1 MRSELEQSG
10 RKLEQPD
17 EEQLGK
23 PDEEQGHQQDAE
35 KQNDEQEEQ
44 LQAQHVEQDEAFAEE
59 LTAIRRYLHRNP
71 ELSGEEKETTAA
83 IRGWLEKE
91 GVRLADEYTLR
102 TGLIAEVGQ
111 TEGPVVALRADIDA
125 LPIQEQTGLEF
136 ASQIAGRMHAC
147 GHDAHTAILVG
158 AARLLKQ
165 REARL
170 PGRVRL
176 IFQPSEEKAT
186 GARQVIQS
194 GALDE
199 VQAIF
204 GLHNKPDLRV
214 GTVGI
219 REGALMAA
227 ADGFVVKVEGV
238 GTHAAVPEAGID
250 PIVVASHI
258 VTALQAIV
266 SRNVSAQ
273 ESAVISV
280 TKIHSGTAWNVIPEE
295 AVLDGTV
302 RTFDEKVR
310 ALIRERFNQVVSGVA
325 AAYGTR
331 ATVRWIQGPPA
342 VVNDELLAENAVQAA
357 QQLGLNTVRPLPSP
371 AGEDFSFY
379 QKEVPGLFLFLGT
392 SGPHEWH
399 HPGFDVNEQALPLGA
414 HLLAALAE
422 HALYRLQGQIRC

>member
-1 MRSELEQSG
+1 MKSDLEQTRGKLVQPEEEKQQVEQSELQREATQT
-10 RKLEQPD
+10 LD
-17 EEQLGK
+17 
-23 PDEEQGHQQDAE
+23 HQYVLPWVEDT
-35 KQNDEQEEQ
+35 EQEKE
-44 LQAQHVEQDEAFAEE
+44 FAAH
-59 LTAIRRYLHRNP
+59 LTAIRRHLHRNP

-83 IRGWLEKE
+83 IRSWLEEE
-91 GVRLADEYTLR
+91 GVRLADEYKLR
-102 TGLIAEVGQ
+102 TGLVAEVGQ
-111 TEGPVVALRADIDA
+111 GNGPVVALRADIDA
-125 LPIQEQTGLEF
+125 LPIQEETKLEF

-147 GHDAHTAILVG
+147 GHDAHTAILIG
-158 AARLLKQ
+158 AAGLLKQ
-165 REARL
+165 RESSL
-170 PGRVRL
+170 PGKVRL

-194 GALDE
+194 GALAD

-227 ADGFVVKVEGV
+227 ADGFVVKVQGV

-250 PIVVASHI
+250 PIVVAAHI

-266 SRNVSAQ
+266 SRNVGAQ
-273 ESAVISV
+273 ESAVLSV
-280 TKIHSGTAWNVIPEE
+280 TKINSGTAWNVIPEE
-295 AVLDGTV
+295 AILDGTV

-310 ALIRERFNQVVSGVA
+310 ARIRERFNQVVAGVA
-325 AAYGTR
+325 AAYGTT

-342 VVNDELLAENAVQAA
+342 VVNDASLALDAEQVVSE
-357 QQLGLNTVRPLPSP
+357 LGLNRVRPLPSP

-399 HPGFDVNEQALPLGA
+399 HPGFDVDEQALPIGA
-414 HLLAALAE
+414 HLLAELAE
-422 HALYRLQGQIRC
+422 QALKRLQA

>member
-1 MRSELEQSG
+1 MSSDLKQPEQ
-10 RKLEQPD
+10 Q
-17 EEQLGK
+17 
-23 PDEEQGHQQDAE
+23 A
-35 KQNDEQEEQ
+35 EQEEQ
-44 LQAQHVEQDEAFAEE
+44 SRKHEFYVGQDEGFAEH
-59 LTAIRRYLHRNP
+59 LTAIRRHLHRNP
-71 ELSGEEKETTAA
+71 ELSGEERETTEA
-83 IRGWLEKE
+83 IRGWLVEE
-91 GVRLADEYTLR
+91 GVRIADEYSLR
-102 TGLIAEVGQ
+102 TGLIAEIGQ
-111 TEGPVVALRADIDA
+111 GNGPVVALRADIDA
-125 LPIQEQTGLEF
+125 LPIQEETKLEY

-147 GHDAHTAILVG
+147 GHDAHTAILIG

-165 REARL
+165 RESRL
-170 PGRVRL
+170 PGKVRL

-194 GALDE
+194 GALSE
-199 VQAIF
+199 VQSIF
-204 GLHNKPDLRV
+204 GLHNKPDLQV

-219 REGALMAA
+219 REGALLAA

-266 SRNVSAQ
+266 SRNVGAQ

-280 TKIHSGTAWNVIPEE
+280 TKINSGTAWNVIPEE
-295 AVLDGTV
+295 AILDGTV

-310 ALIRERFNQVVSGVA
+310 ARIRERFNQVVVGVA

-342 VVNDELLAENAVQAA
+342 VVNDASLAAA
-357 QQLGLNTVRPLPSP
+357 AEQVASEVGLNSIRPIPSP

-399 HPGFDVNEQALPLGA
+399 HPAFDVDERALPLGA

-422 HALYRLQGQIRC
+422 ESLQKLQSNGE

>member
-1 MRSELEQSG
+1 MRSELEQSEH
-10 RKLEQPD
+10 KLEQL
-17 EEQLGK
+17 E
-23 PDEEQGHQQDAE
+23 
-35 KQNDEQEEQ
+35 
-44 LQAQHVEQDEAFAEE
+44 AQHAEADETFAQD
-59 LTAIRRYLHRNP
+59 LTAIRRYLHRHP
-71 ELSGEEKETTAA
+71 ELSGEEKATTAA
-83 IRGWLEKE
+83 IRDWLEKE

-136 ASQIAGRMHAC
+136 ASQIEGRMHAC
-147 GHDAHTAILVG
+147 GHDAHTAILIG

-165 REARL
+165 REASL
-170 PGRVRL
+170 PGRVRF

-194 GALDE
+194 GALSD

-238 GTHAAVPEAGID
+238 GTHAAVPEAGVD
-250 PIVVASHI
+250 PIVVAAHI

-342 VVNDELLAENAVQAA
+342 VVNDESLALEAVQIA
-357 QQLGLNTVRPLPSP
+357 QRLGLHSVRPLPSP

-399 HPGFDVNEQALPLGA
+399 HPSFDVQEQALPLGA
-414 HLLAALAE
+414 QLLAALAE
-422 HALYRLQGQIRC
+422 QALHRLQG

>member
-1 MRSELEQSG
+1 MVKSD
-10 RKLEQPD
+10 LEQP
-17 EEQLGK
+17 K
-23 PDEEQGHQQDAE
+23 QQA
-35 KQNDEQEEQ
+35 
-44 LQAQHVEQDEAFAEE
+44 VEQIQGPEHELHGEREEAFAER
-59 LTAIRRYLHRNP
+59 LITIRRHLHRNP

-83 IRGWLEKE
+83 IRSWLEEE
-91 GVRLADEYTLR
+91 GVRIADEYVLR
-102 TGLIAEVGQ
+102 TGLVAEVGQ
-111 TEGPVVALRADIDA
+111 GDGPVIALRADIDA
-125 LPIQEQTGLEF
+125 LPIQEETKLEF
-136 ASQIAGRMHAC
+136 ASQVAGKMHAC
-147 GHDAHTAILVG
+147 GHDAHTAILIG

-165 REARL
+165 RESTL
-170 PGRVRL
+170 PGKVRL
-176 IFQPSEEKAT
+176 LFQPSEEKAT

-194 GALDE
+194 GALSE
-199 VQAIF
+199 VRAVF
-204 GLHNKPDLRV
+204 GLHNKPDLQV

-250 PIVVASHI
+250 PIVVAAHI

-266 SRNVSAQ
+266 SRNVGAQ

-280 TKIHSGTAWNVIPEE
+280 TKLHSGTAWNVIPDE
-295 AVLDGTV
+295 AILDGTV

-310 ALIRERFNQVVSGVA
+310 ARIRERFNQVVAGVA

-342 VVNDELLAENAVQAA
+342 VVNDEALAFAA
-357 QQLGLNTVRPLPSP
+357 EQIASEIGLNRVRPLPSP

-399 HPGFDVNEQALPLGA
+399 HPGFDVDERALPLGA

-422 HALYRLQGQIRC
+422 QALHNVQAHQE

>member
-1 MRSELEQSG
+1 MKSDLEQTRG
-10 RKLEQPD
+10 QLVQRE
-17 EEQLGK
+17 EEQQQV
-23 PDEEQGHQQDAE
+23 EQRVQQEAAQTLDHQYVLPWV
-35 KQNDEQEEQ
+35 QNAEQEQE
-44 LQAQHVEQDEAFAEE
+44 FAAH
-59 LTAIRRYLHRNP
+59 LTAIRRHLHRNP

-83 IRGWLEKE
+83 IRSWLDEE
-91 GVRLADEYTLR
+91 GVHLADEYKLR
-102 TGLIAEVGQ
+102 TGLVAEVGQ
-111 TEGPVVALRADIDA
+111 GNGPVVALRADIDA
-125 LPIQEQTGLEF
+125 LPIQEETRLEF

-147 GHDAHTAILVG
+147 GHDAHTAILIG

-165 REARL
+165 RESSL
-170 PGRVRL
+170 PGKVRF

-194 GALDE
+194 GALAN

-227 ADGFVVKVEGV
+227 ADGFVVKVQGV

-258 VTALQAIV
+258 VIALQAIV
-266 SRNVSAQ
+266 SRNVGAQ
-273 ESAVISV
+273 ESAVLSV
-280 TKIHSGTAWNVIPEE
+280 TKLNSGTAWNVIPEE
-295 AVLDGTV
+295 AILDGTV

-310 ALIRERFNQVVSGVA
+310 ARIRERFNQVVSGVA
-325 AAYGTR
+325 AAYGTT

-342 VVNDELLAENAVQAA
+342 VVNDESLVLDAEQVVRE
-357 QQLGLNTVRPLPSP
+357 LGLNHVRPLPSP

-399 HPGFDVNEQALPLGA
+399 HPGFDVDEQALPIGA
-414 HLLAALAE
+414 HLLAGLAE
-422 HALYRLQGQIRC
+422 RALKRLQA

>member
-1 MRSELEQSG
+1 MKSN
-10 RKLEQPD
+10 LEQPRGQLKQWED
-17 EEQLGK
+17 EQHKVEQR
-23 PDEEQGHQQDAE
+23 EQGQDERTLDQQHVLPWGW
-35 KQNDEQEEQ
+35 NTEQEK
-44 LQAQHVEQDEAFAEE
+44 E
-59 LTAIRRYLHRNP
+59 LAAYLIAIRRHLHRNP

-83 IRGWLEKE
+83 IRSWLEEE
-91 GVRLADEYTLR
+91 GIYLADEYKLR
-102 TGLIAEVGQ
+102 TGLVAEIGQ
-111 TEGPVVALRADIDA
+111 GNGPVVALRADIDA
-125 LPIQEQTGLEF
+125 LPIQEETKLEF
-136 ASQIAGRMHAC
+136 ASRIAGRMHAC
-147 GHDAHTAILVG
+147 GHDAHTAILIG

-165 REARL
+165 RESSL

-194 GALDE
+194 GALAD

-219 REGALMAA
+219 REGALMAS
-227 ADGFVVKVEGV
+227 ADGFVVHVQGV

-250 PIVVASHI
+250 PIVVAAHI
-258 VTALQAIV
+258 VTALQSIV
-266 SRNVSAQ
+266 SRNVGAQ
-273 ESAVISV
+273 ESAVLSV
-280 TKIHSGTAWNVIPEE
+280 TKINSGTAWNVIPEE
-295 AVLDGTV
+295 AILDGTV

-310 ALIRERFNQVVSGVA
+310 SRIRERFNQVVAGVA
-325 AAYGTR
+325 AAYGTT

-342 VVNDELLAENAVQAA
+342 VVNDESLTLDAEQVVRE
-357 QQLGLNTVRPLPSP
+357 LGLNHVRPLPSP

-399 HPGFDVNEQALPLGA
+399 HPGFDVDEQALPIGA
-414 HLLAALAE
+414 HLLAGLAE
-422 HALYRLQGQIRC
+422 QALKRLQA

>member
-1 MRSELEQSG
+1 MKSD
-10 RKLEQPD
+10 LEQPEQQA
-17 EEQLGK
+17 EEQVQGSEHKLHG
-23 PDEEQGHQQDAE
+23 EQA
-35 KQNDEQEEQ
+35 
-44 LQAQHVEQDEAFAEE
+44 EAFAER
-59 LTAIRRYLHRNP
+59 LITIRRHLHRNP

-83 IRGWLEKE
+83 IRSWLEEE
-91 GVRLADEYTLR
+91 GVRIADEYVLR
-102 TGLIAEVGQ
+102 TGLVAEVGQ
-111 TEGPVVALRADIDA
+111 GDGPVVALRADIDA
-125 LPIQEQTGLEF
+125 LPIREETKLEF
-136 ASQIAGRMHAC
+136 ASQVDGKMHAC
-147 GHDAHTAILVG
+147 GHDAHTAILIG

-165 REARL
+165 RESTL
-170 PGRVRL
+170 PGKVRL
-176 IFQPSEEKAT
+176 LFQPSEEKAT

-194 GALDE
+194 GALSD
-199 VQAIF
+199 VRAVF
-204 GLHNKPDLRV
+204 GLHNKPDLQV

-250 PIVVASHI
+250 PIVVAAHI

-266 SRNVSAQ
+266 SRNVGAQ

-280 TKIHSGTAWNVIPEE
+280 TKLHSGTAWNVIPDE
-295 AVLDGTV
+295 AILDGTV

-310 ALIRERFNQVVSGVA
+310 ARIRERFNQVVAGVA

-342 VVNDELLAENAVQAA
+342 VVNDASLASAA
-357 QQLGLNTVRPLPSP
+357 EQVASEIGLNSVRPLPSP

-392 SGPHEWH
+392 SGPNEWH
-399 HPGFDVNEQALPLGA
+399 HPGFDVDERALPLGA
-414 HLLAALAE
+414 YLLAALAE
-422 HALYRLQGQIRC
+422 QALHNVQSHQE

>member
-1 MRSELEQSG
+1 MKSD
-10 RKLEQPD
+10 LEQP
-17 EEQLGK
+17 EQQA
-23 PDEEQGHQQDAE
+23 DQVAQEAQGTKHE
-35 KQNDEQEEQ
+35 LN
-44 LQAQHVEQDEAFAEE
+44 VEQDEEFAEH
-59 LTAIRRYLHRNP
+59 LTTIRRHLHRNP

-83 IRGWLEKE
+83 IRSWLEEE
-91 GVRLADEYTLR
+91 GVRIADEYSLR
-102 TGLIAEVGQ
+102 TGLIAEIGQ
-111 TEGPVVALRADIDA
+111 ADGPVVALRADIDA
-125 LPIQEQTGLEF
+125 LPIQEETKLEY
-136 ASQIAGRMHAC
+136 ASQVAGKMHAC
-147 GHDAHTAILVG
+147 GHDAHTAILIG

-165 REARL
+165 RESRL
-170 PGRVRL
+170 QGKVRL
-176 IFQPSEEKAT
+176 LFQPAEEKAT

-194 GALDE
+194 GALSD
-199 VQAIF
+199 VRAVF
-204 GLHNKPDLRV
+204 GLHNKPDLQV

-219 REGALMAA
+219 REGALLAA

-258 VTALQAIV
+258 VTALQAII
-266 SRNVSAQ
+266 SRNVGAQ

-280 TKIHSGTAWNVIPEE
+280 TKIHSGTAWNVIPNE
-295 AVLDGTV
+295 AILDGTV

-310 ALIRERFNQVVSGVA
+310 ARIRERFNQVVAGVA

-342 VVNDELLAENAVQAA
+342 VVNDASLASAA
-357 QQLGLNTVRPLPSP
+357 EQVVSEIGLNSIRPVPSP

-399 HPGFDVNEQALPLGA
+399 HPAFDVDERALPLGA

-422 HALYRLQGQIRC
+422 RALQNLQ

>member
-1 MRSELEQSG
+1 MKSD
-10 RKLEQPD
+10 LEQPKQQT
-17 EEQLGK
+17 EEQV
-23 PDEEQGHQQDAE
+23 QGPEHE
-35 KQNDEQEEQ
+35 LHGERE
-44 LQAQHVEQDEAFAEE
+44 EAFAER
-59 LTAIRRYLHRNP
+59 LITIRRHLHRNP

-83 IRGWLEKE
+83 IRSWLEEE
-91 GVRLADEYTLR
+91 GVRIADEYVLR
-102 TGLIAEVGQ
+102 TGLVAEVGQ
-111 TEGPVVALRADIDA
+111 GDGPVVALRADIDA
-125 LPIQEQTGLEF
+125 LPIQEETKLEF
-136 ASQIAGRMHAC
+136 ASQVDGKMHAC
-147 GHDAHTAILVG
+147 GHDAHTAILIG

-165 REARL
+165 RESTL
-170 PGRVRL
+170 PGKVRL
-176 IFQPSEEKAT
+176 LFQPSEEKAT

-194 GALDE
+194 GALSD
-199 VQAIF
+199 VRAVF
-204 GLHNKPDLRV
+204 GLHNKPDLQV

-250 PIVVASHI
+250 PIVVAAHI

-266 SRNVSAQ
+266 SRNVGAQ

-280 TKIHSGTAWNVIPEE
+280 TKLHSGTAWNVIPDE
-295 AVLDGTV
+295 AILDGTV

-310 ALIRERFNQVVSGVA
+310 ARIRERFNQVVAGVA

-342 VVNDELLAENAVQAA
+342 VVNDESLASAA
-357 QQLGLNTVRPLPSP
+357 EQVASEIGLNSVRPLPSP

-399 HPGFDVNEQALPLGA
+399 HPGFDVDERALPLGA

-422 HALYRLQGQIRC
+422 KALRNL

>member
-1 MRSELEQSG
+1 MRSELEQSEH
-10 RKLEQPD
+10 KLEQLEAQHAEPD
-17 EEQLGK
+17 ETFA
-23 PDEEQGHQQDAE
+23 QD
-35 KQNDEQEEQ
+35 
-44 LQAQHVEQDEAFAEE
+44 
-59 LTAIRRYLHRNP
+59 LTAIRRYLHRHP
-71 ELSGEEKETTAA
+71 ELSGEEKATTAA
-83 IRGWLEKE
+83 IRDWLEKE

-136 ASQIAGRMHAC
+136 ASQIEGRMHAC
-147 GHDAHTAILVG
+147 GHDAHTAILIG

-165 REARL
+165 REASL
-170 PGRVRL
+170 PGRVRF

-194 GALDE
+194 GALSD

-250 PIVVASHI
+250 PIVVAAHI

-342 VVNDELLAENAVQAA
+342 VVNDESLALEAVQIT
-357 QQLGLNTVRPLPSP
+357 QRLGLHSVRPLPSP

-399 HPGFDVNEQALPLGA
+399 HPSFDVQEQALPLGA
-414 HLLAALAE
+414 QLLAALAE
-422 HALYRLQGQIRC
+422 QALHRLQG

>member
-1 MRSELEQSG
+1 MKSD
-10 RKLEQPD
+10 LEQP
-17 EEQLGK
+17 EQQTEQLV
-23 PDEEQGHQQDAE
+23 QGAE
-35 KQNDEQEEQ
+35 HELHGER
-44 LQAQHVEQDEAFAEE
+44 AEAFAER
-59 LTAIRRYLHRNP
+59 LITIRRHLHRNP
-71 ELSGEEKETTAA
+71 ELSGEERETTAA
-83 IRGWLEKE
+83 IRSWLEEE
-91 GVRLADEYTLR
+91 GVRIADEYVLR
-102 TGLIAEVGQ
+102 TGLVAEVGQ
-111 TEGPVVALRADIDA
+111 GDGPVVALRADIDA
-125 LPIQEQTGLEF
+125 LPIQEETKLDF
-136 ASQIAGRMHAC
+136 ASQVDGRMHAC
-147 GHDAHTAILVG
+147 GHDAHTAILIG

-165 REARL
+165 RESSL
-170 PGRVRL
+170 PGKVRL

-194 GALDE
+194 GALSD
-199 VQAIF
+199 VRAVF
-204 GLHNKPDLRV
+204 GLHNKPDLQV

-250 PIVVASHI
+250 PIVVAAHI

-266 SRNVSAQ
+266 SRNVGAQ

-280 TKIHSGTAWNVIPEE
+280 TKLHSGTAWNVIPDE
-295 AVLDGTV
+295 AILDGTV

-310 ALIRERFNQVVSGVA
+310 ARIRERFNQVVAGVA

-342 VVNDELLAENAVQAA
+342 VVNDESLASSAEQVASEI
-357 QQLGLNTVRPLPSP
+357 GLNSVRPLPSP

-399 HPGFDVNEQALPLGA
+399 HPGFDVDERALPLGA

-422 HALYRLQGQIRC
+422 KALHNVQAHQV

>member
-1 MRSELEQSG
+1 MKSD
-10 RKLEQPD
+10 LEQPKQQAEAQVQGPEHELHGERA
-17 EEQLGK
+17 EE
-23 PDEEQGHQQDAE
+23 
-35 KQNDEQEEQ
+35 
-44 LQAQHVEQDEAFAEE
+44 FAER
-59 LTAIRRYLHRNP
+59 LITIRRHLHRNP
-71 ELSGEEKETTAA
+71 ELSGEERETTAA
-83 IRGWLEKE
+83 IRSWLEEE
-91 GVRLADEYTLR
+91 GVRIADEYVLR

-111 TEGPVVALRADIDA
+111 GDGRVVALRADIDA
-125 LPIQEQTGLEF
+125 LPIQEETKLEF
-136 ASQIAGRMHAC
+136 ASQVAGKMHAC
-147 GHDAHTAILVG
+147 GHDAHTAILIG

-165 REARL
+165 RESSL
-170 PGRVRL
+170 PGKVRL
-176 IFQPSEEKAT
+176 LFQPSEEKAT

-194 GALDE
+194 GALSD
-199 VQAIF
+199 VQAVF
-204 GLHNKPDLRV
+204 GLHNKPDLQV

-250 PIVVASHI
+250 PIVVAAHI

-266 SRNVSAQ
+266 SRNVGAQ

-280 TKIHSGTAWNVIPEE
+280 TKLHSGTAWNVIPDE
-295 AVLDGTV
+295 AILDGTV

-310 ALIRERFNQVVSGVA
+310 ARIRERFNQVVSGVA

-342 VVNDELLAENAVQAA
+342 VVNDASLASAA
-357 QQLGLNTVRPLPSP
+357 EQVASEIGLNHVRPLPSP

-399 HPGFDVNEQALPLGA
+399 HPGFDVDERALPLGA

-422 HALYRLQGQIRC
+422 QALHNVQAHQE

>member
-1 MRSELEQSG
+1 MKSD
-10 RKLEQPD
+10 LEQPKKHSEQQVQGPKHEIHGERA
-17 EEQLGK
+17 EE
-23 PDEEQGHQQDAE
+23 
-35 KQNDEQEEQ
+35 
-44 LQAQHVEQDEAFAEE
+44 FAER
-59 LTAIRRYLHRNP
+59 LITIRRHLHRYP
-71 ELSGEEKETTAA
+71 ELSGEERETTAA
-83 IRGWLEKE
+83 IRSWLEEE
-91 GVRLADEYTLR
+91 GVRIADEYVLR
-102 TGLIAEVGQ
+102 TGLVAEVGQ
-111 TEGPVVALRADIDA
+111 GDGPVVALRADIDA
-125 LPIQEQTGLEF
+125 LPIQEETKLEF
-136 ASQIAGRMHAC
+136 ASQVAGKMHAC
-147 GHDAHTAILVG
+147 GHDAHTAILIG

-165 REARL
+165 RESTL
-170 PGRVRL
+170 PGKVRL
-176 IFQPSEEKAT
+176 LFQPSEEKAT

-194 GALDE
+194 GALSD
-199 VQAIF
+199 VRAVF
-204 GLHNKPDLRV
+204 GLHNKPDLQV

-250 PIVVASHI
+250 PIVVAAHI

-266 SRNVSAQ
+266 SRNVGAQ

-280 TKIHSGTAWNVIPEE
+280 TKLHSGTAWNVIPDE
-295 AVLDGTV
+295 AILDGTV

-310 ALIRERFNQVVSGVA
+310 ARIRERFNQVVAGVA

-342 VVNDELLAENAVQAA
+342 VVNDEALASAA
-357 QQLGLNTVRPLPSP
+357 EQVAGQIGLNSVRPLPSP

-392 SGPHEWH
+392 SGPNEWH
-399 HPGFDVNEQALPLGA
+399 HPGFDVDERALPLGA

-422 HALYRLQGQIRC
+422 QALHHVQAQQEG

>member
-1 MRSELEQSG
+1 MQDPKH
-10 RKLEQPD
+10 KLDGER
-17 EEQLGK
+17 
-23 PDEEQGHQQDAE
+23 
-35 KQNDEQEEQ
+35 
-44 LQAQHVEQDEAFAEE
+44 AEE
-59 LTAIRRYLHRNP
+59 FTARLITIRRHLHRNP
-71 ELSGEEKETTAA
+71 ELSGDERETTAA
-83 IRGWLEKE
+83 IRGWLEEE
-91 GVRLADEYTLR
+91 GVRIADEYTLR
-102 TGLIAEVGQ
+102 TGLIAEVGPGD
-111 TEGPVVALRADIDA
+111 GPVVALRADIDA
-125 LPIQEQTGLEF
+125 LPIQEETKLDF
-136 ASQIAGRMHAC
+136 ASQVHGRMHAC
-147 GHDAHTAILVG
+147 GHDAHTAILIG

-165 REARL
+165 RESSL
-170 PGRVRL
+170 PGKVRF

-194 GALDE
+194 GALSD
-199 VQAIF
+199 VQAVF
-204 GLHNKPDLRV
+204 GLHNKPDLQV

-250 PIVVASHI
+250 PIVVAAHI

-266 SRNVSAQ
+266 SRNVGAQ

-280 TKIHSGTAWNVIPEE
+280 TKIHSGTAWNVIPDE
-295 AVLDGTV
+295 AILDGTV

-310 ALIRERFNQVVSGVA
+310 ARIRERFNQVVTGVA

-342 VVNDELLAENAVQAA
+342 VVNDESLAIAA
-357 QQLGLNTVRPLPSP
+357 EHVASELGLNRVRPLPSP

-399 HPGFDVNEQALPLGA
+399 HPGFDVDERALPLGA
-414 HLLAALAE
+414 YLLAGLAE
-422 HALYRLQGQIRC
+422 QALQRLQSEKVVVT